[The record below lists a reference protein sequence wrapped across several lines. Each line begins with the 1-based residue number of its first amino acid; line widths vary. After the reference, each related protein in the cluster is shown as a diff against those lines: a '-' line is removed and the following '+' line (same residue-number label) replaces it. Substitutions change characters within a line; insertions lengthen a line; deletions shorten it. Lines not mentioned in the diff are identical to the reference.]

1 MGMGDYKYLIVYNGE
16 TDFIGAYSKGQV
28 EEEVEILLKD
38 GYGQDDID
46 IYEVKN
52 KDFNIVKAEISLN
65 ED

>member
-16 TDFIGAYSKGQV
+16 TDFIGAYNKGQAV
-28 EEEVEILLKD
+28 EEVEILLKD

-46 IYEVKN
+46 VYEVKN
-52 KDFNIVKAEISLN
+52 TDFNIVKVEVSLS

>member
-1 MGMGDYKYLIVYNGE
+1 MGMGDYKFLIVYNGE

-46 IYEVKN
+46 VYEVKN
-52 KDFNIVKAEISLN
+52 TDFNITKVEVSIDEN
-65 ED
+65 